1 MLEIVNITQN
11 TSTNIQ
17 FKQFSGEAPTQLT
30 LRPGDK
36 YVLANALM
44 KLYSTGVK
52 QNVAAMVAKAI
63 IAVNNSADVHV
74 YPDKDHIPDYDKGC
88 VQGPGPVLALACTPV
103 ILPIGGT
110 TPPTLQK
117 DMPDCNP
124 YCISISNKSSTS
136 DGLHWDDEVTGLEM
150 AIAAFNIL
158 RDTYDAHA
166 VSLAYH
172 PVAGVRMVGI
182 PPTNLENIHPR
193 RLLYRIQTVNPRRRQ
208 IAQHRHNITVRMEYH
223 LQSPTL
229 TGRAN
234 LFHFLKEP
242 HLPEHLFT
250 EHRPVLIRN
259 IGVYHDQ
266 RTHLNLRRR
275 LHVIQ
280 RVPPIS

>member
-172 PVAGVRMVGI
+172 PVAGVKMVGI
-182 PPTNLENIHPR
+182 PPTNL
-193 RLLYRIQTVNPRRRQ
+193 
-208 IAQHRHNITVRMEYH
+208 
-223 LQSPTL
+223 PTL
-229 TGRAN
+229 LAR
-234 LFHFLKEP
+234 
-242 HLPEHLFT
+242 
-250 EHRPVLIRN
+250 LITLRTTFN
-259 IGVYHDQ
+259 
-266 RTHLNLRRR
+266 THLGAAAHVAADPVNAITAGIPVTTLKQAVEMIRIITSHFNSHR
-275 LHVIQ
+275 LQNILVGTVALTPIQ
-280 RVPPIS
+280 ILNNTY